1 MKEALKRFSSVLCRI
16 RSLFVFALAVFG
28 WFYLQVYV
36 CFILITVANMSA
48 VEERVAEKRHLDDK
62 DVENGVAA
70 KEAKLENGSA
80 VST

>member
-1 MKEALKRFSSVLCRI
+1 
-16 RSLFVFALAVFG
+16 
-28 WFYLQVYV
+28 
-36 CFILITVANMSA
+36 MSA